1 MKDYSLLIKLPN
13 IDLLKDEL
21 MQQFH
26 YKALPVDVHF
36 GVGKS
41 AETKDIL
48 LQHGYHKVLV
58 ITTPGQEEAGRKLAK
73 ELQEICAGV
82 YPYAVMHVPVKVAD
96 KAVEFVKD
104 NDIDCCLGLGG
115 GSTIGLA
122 KIIALQTHLPIVAI
136 PTTYAGSEMTP
147 IYGFTEN
154 NLKTTGKDNH
164 VLPKVVIYDPN
175 LNRTLPAKISAC
187 SGMNAM
193 AHAIEALYAED
204 KNPIVSLMA
213 IESIKAFQSSLP
225 VIVEDLTNIS
235 ARQKA
240 SYGAWLAGV
249 CLGSVGMA
257 IHHKI
262 CHALGGTFNL
272 PHAQAHAITLA
283 YSVHYNR
290 NADIEAMDRLVEV
303 FGVNSREE
311 VGLVIYRL
319 NQSLGIDLALKDI
332 GLPKEGPSKVARIVC
347 DSPYYNP
354 REYNYDELE
363 KLLTKAYL
371 GLPPA

>member
-1 MKDYSLLIKLPN
+1 
-13 IDLLKDEL
+13 
-21 MQQFH
+21 MQEFH

-41 AETKDIL
+41 AEVKDIL

-73 ELQEICAGV
+73 ELQEICVGL
-82 YPYAVMHVPVKVAD
+82 YPYAVMHVPVDVAD
-96 KAVEFVKD
+96 KAVEFAKES
-104 NDIDCCLGLGG
+104 DIDCCVALGG

-122 KIIALQTHLPIVAI
+122 KIIALKTHLPIVAI
-136 PTTYAGSEMTP
+136 PTTYAGSEMTA
-147 IYGFTEN
+147 IYGLTKN
-154 NLKTTGKDNH
+154 NLKTTGKDSH
-164 VLPKVVIYDPN
+164 VLPKVVIYDPK
-175 LNRTLPAKISAC
+175 LNQALPAKISAC

-193 AHAIEALYAED
+193 AHAVEALYAED
-204 KNPIVSLMA
+204 KNPIISLMA
-213 IESIKAFQSSLP
+213 IESIKALKSSLP
-225 VIVEDLTNIS
+225 VIVKELTNIS

-240 SYGAWLAGV
+240 SYGAWLAGI

-262 CHALGGTFNL
+262 CHTLGGTFNL

-290 NADIEAMDRLVEV
+290 NADIEAMDRLAEALDVS
-303 FGVNSREE
+303 SREE
-311 VGLVIYRL
+311 VGLAIYRL
-319 NQSLGIDLALKDI
+319 NQSLGIELTLKDI
-332 GLPKEGPSKVARIVC
+332 GLPEDGPADVARMVC

-354 REYNYDELE
+354 RGYNYDELE
-363 KLLTKAYL
+363 GLLQRAYK

>member
-1 MKDYSLLIKLPN
+1 
-13 IDLLKDEL
+13 
-21 MQQFH
+21 MQKFR
-26 YKALPVDVHF
+26 YKALPIDVHF

-58 ITTPGQEEAGRKLAK
+58 ITTSGQEEVGRKLAK

-82 YPYAVMHVPVKVAD
+82 YPHAVRHVPIDVAN
-96 KAVEFVKD
+96 KALEFAKST
-104 NDIDCCLGLGG
+104 DIDCCLTLGG

-122 KIIALQTHLPIVAI
+122 KIMALQTHLPIVAI
-136 PTTYAGSEMTP
+136 PTTYAGSEMTS
-147 IYGFTEN
+147 IYGLTEN
-154 NLKTTGKDNH
+154 NLKATGKDIH
-164 VLPKVVIYDPN
+164 VLPKVVIYDPK
-175 LNRTLPAKISAC
+175 LSVTLPAEISAC

-193 AHAIEALYAED
+193 AHAVEALYAED
-204 KNPIVSLMA
+204 KNPIVTLMA
-213 IESIKAFQSSLP
+213 VEAIKALKSALP
-225 VIVEDLTNIS
+225 VIVKDLTNIS

-240 SYGAWLAGV
+240 TYGAWLAGV

-262 CHALGGTFNL
+262 CHTLGGTFNL

-283 YSVHYNR
+283 YSVQYNC
-290 NADIEAMDRLVEV
+290 NADIEAMDELAEALDVS
-303 FGVNSREE
+303 SREE
-311 VGLVIYRL
+311 VGLAIYRL
-319 NQSLGIDLALKDI
+319 NESLGIELALKDI
-332 GLPKEGPSKVARIVC
+332 GLPESGPAEVARIVC

-363 KLLTKAYL
+363 GLLQKAYK
-371 GLPPA
+371 GLPPV